1 MPTYK
6 FLGIGVVLRRISLPL
21 SNPVAML
28 CLRDNVHVLPSDR
41 ISRVFR
47 FYNHLTNECRLDLNR
62 VEQHCW
68 QLSGPGNRM
77 LLFRLSALVLFG
89 TLIACTPQVQLQ
101 GLTVAEPILNGGTI
115 TTSDGYELPLRMW
128 KAAQPPRAI
137 VLALHGFN
145 DYSNAFAEPAA
156 WWSRAGITTY
166 AYDQRGFG
174 LSANP
179 HIWPGTDA
187 MVKDL
192 HEAARVI
199 GMRHP
204 GVPLYLLGLS
214 MGGAV
219 VMVADARDPPV
230 SGIAG
235 QILVGPAVWGRA
247 TMPLPHRIAL
257 WVGVR
262 TMPHNSVSGRGL
274 RIIPSDNIEMLR
286 ALGRDPLVIKETR
299 IDALY
304 GLVNLM
310 DEALAS
316 SPLTRT
322 PTLVLYG
329 ARDEIIP
336 RGPTI
341 RMLSN
346 LSAPHRVALY
356 RRGYHML
363 LRDLQADVVWR
374 DIAAWIDDQSVQLPS
389 GAEIDQPERL
399 NTEEN

>member
-1 MPTYK
+1 MLPND
-6 FLGIGVVLRRISLPL
+6 GIR
-21 SNPVAML
+21 
-28 CLRDNVHVLPSDR
+28 
-41 ISRVFR
+41 RVFG
-47 FYNHLTNECRLDLNR
+47 FCNHLTHEYRLDPNSIER
-62 VEQHCW
+62 HCW
-68 QLSGPGNRM
+68 GLSGPSSWTQ
-77 LLFRLSALVLFG
+77 LSRLSALVLLG
-89 TLIACTPQVQLQ
+89 VLIACTPQVQLQ
-101 GLTVAEPILNGGTI
+101 GLTVAEPVLNRDII

-128 KAAQPPRAI
+128 KASQPPRAI

-156 WWSRAGITTY
+156 WWSQAGITTY

-174 LSANP
+174 RSANP
-179 HIWPGTDA
+179 RIWPGTDV

-219 VMVADARDPPV
+219 AMTADARDPPV
-230 SGIAG
+230 PGVTG

-247 TMPLPHRIAL
+247 VMPLTHRIAL
-257 WVGVR
+257 WLGVR
-262 TMPHNSVSGRGL
+262 TMPRNRVSGRGL
-274 RIIPSDNIEMLR
+274 GLIPSDNIEMLR

-299 IDALY
+299 VDALY

-316 SPLTRT
+316 SPLMRT

-341 RMLSN
+341 RMLVN

-356 RRGYHML
+356 PRGYHML
-363 LRDLQADVVWR
+363 LRDLQAEVVWC
-374 DIAAWIDDQSVQLPS
+374 DIAAWIDDQAVQLPS
-389 GAEIDQPERL
+389 GAEIDQLEL
-399 NTEEN
+399 LITEKNSQTFTVQNRDVKCADP

>member
-1 MPTYK
+1 MLPNN
-6 FLGIGVVLRRISLPL
+6 RIRS
-21 SNPVAML
+21 
-28 CLRDNVHVLPSDR
+28 
-41 ISRVFR
+41 VFR
-47 FYNHLTNECRLDLNR
+47 IYNHLTREHRLSPNC
-62 VEQHCW
+62 VERHCW
-68 QLSGPGNRM
+68 GLSGPKNGTR
-77 LLFRLSALVLFG
+77 LSRLSALVLLG
-89 TLIACTPQVQLQ
+89 ALIACTPQMQLQ
-101 GLTVAEPILNGGTI
+101 GLTVAEPVLNRDTI
-115 TTSDGYELPLRMW
+115 TASDGYELPLRMW

-137 VLALHGFN
+137 ILALHGFN

-174 LSANP
+174 RSANP
-179 HIWPGTDA
+179 GIWPGTA
-187 MVKDL
+187 VMVKDL
-192 HEAARVI
+192 HEAARVV
-199 GMRHP
+199 GVRHP

-219 VMVADARDPPV
+219 TMTADAGDPPV
-230 SGIAG
+230 PGVTG

-247 TMPLPHRIAL
+247 TMPLTHRIAL
-257 WVGVR
+257 WLGVR
-262 TMPHNSVSGRGL
+262 TMPRNRVSGRGL
-274 RIIPSDNIEMLR
+274 GIIPSDNIEMLR
-286 ALGRDPLVIKETR
+286 ALGRDRLVIKETR
-299 IDALY
+299 VDALY

-341 RMLSN
+341 RMLGN

-356 RRGYHML
+356 PRGYHML
-363 LRDLQADVVWR
+363 LRGLQAELVWR
-374 DIAAWIDDQSVQLPS
+374 DIAAWIDDQAVQLPS
-389 GAEIDQPERL
+389 GAEIDQPEL
-399 NTEEN
+399 LITKKN